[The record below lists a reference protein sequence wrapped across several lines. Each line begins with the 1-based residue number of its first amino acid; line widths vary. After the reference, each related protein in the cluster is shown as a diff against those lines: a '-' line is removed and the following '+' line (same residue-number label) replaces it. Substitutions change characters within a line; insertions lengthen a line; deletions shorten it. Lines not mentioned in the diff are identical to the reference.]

1 MSKTVDTK
9 STSNTASKSQK
20 TAFFNNDGKDAFFQ
34 PEGSLQ
40 EAPFF
45 VQPKLTVNKPNDPF
59 EKEADAVAD
68 KVVQRM
74 SEPAAEPA
82 IQAKPL
88 NAPASPSITA
98 IPTAPAKPA
107 ASQESLQKK
116 EEAEGKEKEDDEK
129 VQRKPIFDS
138 MSDPPEDGV
147 QRKPIFDSMTVPQEE
162 NVQRKENSPAA
173 DSVND
178 GLQQRLQNTK
188 GSGQA
193 LPAETRS
200 AMESS
205 IGADFSGVRIHTGNE
220 AASLSKD
227 LGAQAFTHGNDIYF
241 NDGKYAPSDKS
252 GQHLLAHEL
261 THTVQQ
267 GASVQRKPDTS
278 VAPPDMIQKSG
289 PSAPAPAKGPSAA
302 ASGEVVN
309 IAGGNFKP
317 SEKLKEKIKDAGDK
331 GLEVN
336 VSAGNVAG
344 AGTMKVYEKG
354 GEYFSKGTGY
364 LPLKLGVLQPANPM
378 LAVQMKDGKV
388 TGYGTVGRSNSKNS
402 IPQWLRND
410 GKALTWL
417 NGIDVKNA
425 PQPTNTF
432 ENGNFNF
439 WLNGVKVK
447 VSKFADATLNF
458 GVTNM
463 KPVAN
468 VSVDL
473 DIKGM
478 AKGNLNLTLK
488 DNVMFGEGSFDVQ
501 FRNFKGVIAARFV
514 EGVLDVKGTVGY
526 EGDKLSGS
534 LTLIMT
540 DKATADGLAKDTV
553 KAAGGDVKEAAPP
566 AGGVPAA
573 GDKAGPR
580 ALAGVGTLTFNL
592 TEWFAGSVNV
602 IVDGEGEITVIGK
615 IAPPKEIILFDQKDY
630 SKELFKLEAR
640 AAYGVPVIG
649 NVFVFANMALIA
661 LAKVGPAKIYN
672 IEVQGTYSTRADV
685 AKSITLA
692 GSLNISAY
700 AGLRLRAEGG
710 AGLEILDHD
719 VKVGVGVNADAGV
732 KGYVDARPTIGYRDP
747 GEFFFKGHMEIAA
760 QPFLGL
766 SGDLFA
772 EVDSPWWSPLSDKK
786 WTWPIGSLEYA
797 LPGEFGIGADME
809 YVLGS
814 GKVPEIKFG
823 EAQFDGQ
830 KFMTDLVDDNV
841 PKKGGAGKG
850 DKQGKFVDGGAGGAA
865 PGAGGPGAA
874 GPGAKGG
881 GKGPGAK
888 GDAPKGGAPKPAG
901 GKGGAKDKK
910 PKADEKMEDVKN
922 FAEAMKAVKSLEQ
935 RTKPMTRDEITTAVD
950 SIKKRFKVSGI
961 SVAPQGTEWWIIT
974 GTVKSKPNKQ
984 SAKVKASMKPG
995 DEKDQKGTDKDKQKQ
1010 LDAGINALKVED
1022 KRVAGDGKMEKKE
1035 AEKVAGNVASS
1046 HKDTFRSISVKEI
1059 DGHWKYHYIQRAE
1072 GDVTGAAT
1080 VPALPPGVKIGDTVY
1095 MIKKGVHATIEGIGD
1110 IEGTF
1115 RVRVK
1120 DLKNSKKNLTTWIL
1134 IPLTEFIEGTAF
1146 QKTGDPKV
1154 LYQLKGP
1161 IKWDVTRT
1169 KFEYE
1174 TVMGRKFTGE
1184 IDSNDRATK
1193 IIGHKL
1199 TLKPPHIIGRGT
1211 TQDPPDKVKNAGQE
1225 TAHFIAD
1232 EFGGPGFVRSYNV
1245 GVTSATYND
1254 PHMRGIEKEIKAVFK
1269 RLKAVAMDIEVN
1281 ITWGILSDKTI
1292 ADAIIAK
1299 AKASSGAAS
1308 DEIQQLEAGIK
1319 QQVTKIN
1326 SKDLNRVIRIV
1337 YKATYYDVNNKAI
1350 DTTDHFLG
1358 PDIYFES

>member
-1 MSKTVDTK
+1 VVKATDTK
-9 STSNTASKSQK
+9 SSAKPAHGQQGHQP
-20 TAFFNNDGKDAFFQ
+20 FFNK
-34 PEGSLQ
+34 EGGNALLSN
-40 EAPFF
+40 ESAEKEAPAPFF
-45 VQPKLTVNKPNDPF
+45 VQRKLTIGKPDDQF
-59 EKEADAVAD
+59 EKEADSVAD
-68 KVVQRM
+68 QVVQRM
-74 SEPAAEPA
+74 SQPAAEQAVQAQPA
-82 IQAKPL
+82 A
-88 NAPASPSITA
+88 APAPQSISP
-98 IPTAPAKPA
+98 IPTAPAAPA
-107 ASQESLQKK
+107 AQQDQLQKK
-116 EEAEGKEKEDDEK
+116 EESEGKEEEEI

-138 MSDPPEDGV
+138 MADPPEDRV
-147 QRKPIFDSMTVPQEE
+147 QRKPIFDSMADPQEE
-162 NVQRKENSPAA
+162 RVQRKENNAAPEPAH
-173 DSVND
+173 D
-178 GLQQRLQNTK
+178 GLQQRLESSK
-188 GSGQA
+188 GGGQP
-193 LPAETRS
+193 LPAETRT

-205 IGADFSGVRIHTGNE
+205 MGADFSGVRIHTGHQ
-220 AASLSKD
+220 AASLSNE

-241 NDGKYAPSDKS
+241 NEGKYDPSGKS

-267 GASVQRKPDTS
+267 GASIQRKPDTS
-278 VAPPDMIQKSG
+278 VAPPDIIQKSG
-289 PSAPAPAKGPSAA
+289 SSAPAPSKGPSAA

-309 IAGGNFKP
+309 IASGNFLP
-317 SEKLKEKIKDAGDK
+317 SQKLKDKIREAGDK

-336 VSAGNVAG
+336 VSAGAVAG
-344 AGTMKVYEKG
+344 AGTMKVYEKD
-354 GEYFSKGTGY
+354 GEYFSRGTGY
-364 LPLKLGVLQPANPM
+364 LPLKLGILQPANPM

-388 TGYGTVGRSNSKNS
+388 SGFGTVGRSASKNS

-410 GKALTWL
+410 GKALSWL

-425 PQPTNTF
+425 PQATNSF

-501 FRNFKGVIAARFV
+501 FKNFKGVIAARFA
-514 EGVLDVKGTVGY
+514 EGMLDVKGTVGY
-526 EGDKLSGS
+526 DGNKLSGS

-540 DKATADGLAKDTV
+540 DKATADNLAKDTV

-566 AGGVPAA
+566 AAIPAA

-580 ALAGVGTLTFNL
+580 ALAGVGALTFNL

-602 IVDGEGEITVIGK
+602 IVDGEGEVTVIGK
-615 IAPPKEIILFDQKDY
+615 IAPPKEIILFEQKDY

-640 AAYGVPVIG
+640 AAYGLPVIG

-710 AGLEILDHD
+710 AGLEIVDHD

-732 KGYVDARPTIGYRDP
+732 KGYIDARPTIGYRDP

-772 EVDSPWWSPLSDKK
+772 EVDSPWWSPLPDKK

-830 KFMTDLVDDNV
+830 KFMTDLVDDHV

-850 DKQGKFVDGGAGGAA
+850 DKQGRFVDGGAGGAA
-865 PGAGGPGAA
+865 PAADGKGAT
-874 GPGAKGG
+874 
-881 GKGPGAK
+881 GKGPGGK
-888 GDAPKGGAPKPAG
+888 GDAPKGAAPKPAG
-901 GKGGAKDKK
+901 GKGGGKDKK
-910 PKADEKMEDVKN
+910 GKGEEKIEDTKN
-922 FAEAMKAVKSLEQ
+922 FADAMKAVKSLEQ
-935 RTKPMTRDEITTAVD
+935 RTKPMTRDEINTAVD
-950 SIKKRFKVSGI
+950 SIKKRFKVQAI
-961 SVAPQGTEWWIIT
+961 SVTPQGTDWWIIT
-974 GTVKSKPNKQ
+974 GSIKGKPNKQ

-995 DEKDQKGTDKDKQKQ
+995 DDKEPKGKDKEKQKQ
-1010 LDAGINALKVED
+1010 LDAGINALKAED
-1022 KRVAGDGKMEKKE
+1022 KRVAGDGKMDQKE

-1059 DGHWKYHYIQRAE
+1059 DGHWKYHYIQRTA
-1072 GDVTGAAT
+1072 GHVTGAAT
-1080 VPALPPGVKIGDTVY
+1080 TPSLPPGVKIGDTVY
-1095 MIKKGVHATIEGIGD
+1095 MIKQDVHGTIEGIAD
-1110 IEGTF
+1110 IAGTF

-1120 DLKNSKKNLTTWIL
+1120 DLKNSRKNTTWIL
-1134 IPLTEFIEGTAF
+1134 IPLAEFKQGIAF
-1146 QKTGDPKV
+1146 EKAGDPKV

-1161 IKWDVTRT
+1161 IKWDATRT

-1184 IDSNDRATK
+1184 IDANDKVRK

-1211 TQDPPDKVKNAGQE
+1211 TQDPADKKKNAGME

-1232 EFGGPGFVRSYNV
+1232 EFGGPGFVRTYNV

-1254 PHMRGIEKEIKAVFK
+1254 PHMRGVEKEIKAVFK

-1281 ITWGILSDKTI
+1281 ITWGLLTDKAV
-1292 ADAIIAK
+1292 ADAIVAK
-1299 AKASSGAAS
+1299 AKAAPNVDPGA
-1308 DEIQQLEAGIK
+1308 IQQLEASIK
-1319 QQVTKIN
+1319 QQIGKIN
-1326 SKDLNRVIRIV
+1326 SKDMNRVIRTEYTV
-1337 YKATYYDVNNKAI
+1337 TYFDVNTQVI
-1350 DTTDHFLG
+1350 DTTNHFLG
-1358 PDIYFES
+1358 PDIYYES